1 MAVETL
7 TKAVIRNM
15 TAKRSLTEEE
25 LAQTL
30 DVITDDPKRP
40 RWHQILGE
48 RVRERMIFAGDSDS
62 YTTAKEA
69 SDGLEHGYLELDTIA
84 AHALRCADKTFG
96 YVRRTILELFDLSS
110 AMADELMTIKPMD
123 VQSRRK
129 IVRGLLMG
137 AAVDP
142 APRAELYP
150 LLEWRS
156 SIHSVLREGS
166 TFQIKTTERI
176 TVQTHPDV
184 RFRLDGLEVRGRL
197 EDGHAPIEMSN
208 DNVIIESTPER
219 KSDRLLAPGASGG
232 VLETL
237 KETPAPLLARRTARA
252 RARSGPCWAGCSA
265 GSHRGRGPRP
275 VVEGD
280 PRTDTRAAAAHVVG
294 VLWVSGKQGRDVK
307 GAARGDRPV
316 QRAIGDRLRVP
327 ARAPTARAGRPASR

>member
-7 TKAVIRNM
+7 TKAVIRNT

-96 YVRRTILELFDLSS
+96 YVRRTILELFDLPS
-110 AMADELMTIKPMD
+110 AVADELMTIKPMD

-156 SIHSVLREGS
+156 SIHSVLRE
-166 TFQIKTTERI
+166 
-176 TVQTHPDV
+176 
-184 RFRLDGLEVRGRL
+184 
-197 EDGHAPIEMSN
+197 
-208 DNVIIESTPER
+208 
-219 KSDRLLAPGASGG
+219 
-232 VLETL
+232 
-237 KETPAPLLARRTARA
+237 ARRS
-252 RARSGPCWAGCSA
+252 RS
-265 GSHRGRGPRP
+265 
-275 VVEGD
+275 
-280 PRTDTRAAAAHVVG
+280 
-294 VLWVSGKQGRDVK
+294 
-307 GAARGDRPV
+307 
-316 QRAIGDRLRVP
+316 RLR
-327 ARAPTARAGRPASR
+327 RGSRSKPIPM